1 MSGPGDTRGA
11 SHPTSGSR
19 AADAADG
26 KPPRLRLRRMRI
38 DTYQEAVVYMHRDC
52 PVCRSEG
59 FEAQSRIQISH
70 RNHRIIATL
79 NVVDGDLLSP
89 DEAGLSDAAWRR
101 LGALEGDT
109 VALAH
114 PPTLESLSRVRAKV
128 YGQPLNAD
136 DMQAIIRDVTAGYYS
151 DIHLSAFITACAGD
165 RLDLAETVALTRAMV
180 DVGDRLEW
188 SAHPI
193 VDKHSVGGLPGNRTT
208 PIVVS
213 IVAAYGLTMPKTS
226 SRAITSPAGTADVM
240 ETMTKVD
247 LDVAAIRRV
256 VERENGCLAWGGAVR
271 LSPADDIL
279 IRVERPLDLDSEG
292 QLVASVLSKK
302 AAAGSTHV
310 VIDIPVGS
318 TAKVRSAEAAR
329 TLAERLVAVGRALD
343 LTVQTV
349 TSDGTQPVGRGIGPA
364 LEAHDV
370 LAVLRNEPDAPQDL
384 RERALLLAGRVLEL
398 SPDVVPGTGARLA
411 GRLLDE
417 GRALRKF
424 EAICVAQGG
433 FHAPTRA
440 LYTHPISA
448 DRTGRVVNIDNRRL
462 ARVAKLAGAPN
473 APAAGVEL
481 HTPLGTHVDA
491 GEPLFT
497 LHAEAPGELAYALDY
512 IRARGPII
520 SVEDE

>member
-1 MSGPGDTRGA
+1 MV
-11 SHPTSGSR
+11 
-19 AADAADG
+19 DAG
-26 KPPRLRLRRMRI
+26 
-38 DTYQEAVVYMHRDC
+38 E
-52 PVCRSEG
+52 
-59 FEAQSRIQISH
+59 
-70 RNHRIIATL
+70 
-79 NVVDGDLLSP
+79 
-89 DEAGLSDAAWRR
+89 
-101 LGALEGDT
+101 
-109 VALAH
+109 
-114 PPTLESLSRVRAKV
+114 
-128 YGQPLNAD
+128 
-136 DMQAIIRDVTAGYYS
+136 
-151 DIHLSAFITACAGD
+151 
-165 RLDLAETVALTRAMV
+165 RLDWPVQ
-180 DVGDRLEW
+180 
-188 SAHPI
+188 PI

-208 PIVVS
+208 PIVVA
-213 IVAAYGLTMPKTS
+213 IVAAQGLTMPKTS

-329 TLAERLVAVGRALD
+329 ALAGRLVAVGRALD
-343 LTVQTV
+343 LTVQAV

-433 FHAPTRA
+433 FHTPTRA

-448 DRTGRVVNIDNRRL
+448 DKTGRVVSIDNRRL

-481 HTPLGTHVDA
+481 HAPLGTHVDA
-491 GEPLFT
+491 GAPLFT
-497 LHAEAPGELAYALDY
+497 LHAEAPGELAYALGY
-512 IRARGPII
+512 IRARRPVIT
-520 SVEDE
+520 VEDE